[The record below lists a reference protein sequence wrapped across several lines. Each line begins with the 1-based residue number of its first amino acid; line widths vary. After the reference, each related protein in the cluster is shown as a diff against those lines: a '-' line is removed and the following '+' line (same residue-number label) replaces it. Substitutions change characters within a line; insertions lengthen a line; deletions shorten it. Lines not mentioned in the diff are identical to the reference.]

1 MDKAKS
7 GGSKSEG
14 AAGGVAEDQ
23 IEDLEGSELG
33 TKEHWEKAYQN
44 ELENYNRH
52 GIIGDIWF
60 GDDIMMKIVRHIVD
74 ETLEVTEQSSIC
86 DIGCGN
92 GSLMLEF
99 AREGYTKLTGLDYSE
114 NALKMAKA
122 LLTGENFTAT
132 FKTFDLL
139 KEYEESEVTAFDVCL
154 DKGTF
159 DAISLCPNISA
170 VEGRKRYFNN
180 MLKLLKDNGIFV
192 LASCN
197 WTSKELV
204 TFAKDLFDFT
214 GIIPTQEFKFG
225 GKSGSVVSIIILRK
239 KRMF

>member
-1 MDKAKS
+1 MRLIFIH
-7 GGSKSEG
+7 
-14 AAGGVAEDQ
+14 V
-23 IEDLEGSELG
+23 
-33 TKEHWEKAYQN
+33 Y
-44 ELENYNRH
+44 R
-52 GIIGDIWF
+52 
-60 GDDIMMKIVRHIVD
+60 
-74 ETLEVTEQSSIC
+74 
-86 DIGCGN
+86 
-92 GSLMLEF
+92 
-99 AREGYTKLTGLDYSE
+99 
-114 NALKMAKA
+114 
-122 LLTGENFTAT
+122 
-132 FKTFDLL
+132 
-139 KEYEESEVTAFDVCL
+139 
-154 DKGTF
+154 
-159 DAISLCPNISA
+159 LCPNISA